1 MKRYKDKAGN
11 THEYGISSKLIKH
24 YGSLEKVLESRIE
37 IEKLREMADEEF
49 NSIISQI
56 LEAPKN
62 TLNWEHN
69 IAMLIGT
76 ARAHKA
82 NRDMY
87 TIKEKLNV

>member
-1 MKRYKDKAGN
+1 MKRYKDK
-11 THEYGISSKLIKH
+11 EYGVSQKLIDT
-24 YGSLEKVLESRIE
+24 YGGLDKVIESRVE
-37 IEKLREMADEEF
+37 IEKFRERADQQYEEV
-49 NSIISQI
+49 ISQI

-82 NRDMY
+82 NRDTY
-87 TIKEKLNV
+87 TIKEK